1 MSTKPNEESTKP
13 NEELNAEQLEAVSGG
28 ESDGG
33 GFRRSIHP
41 GRGPTEG
48 LLGDKDLST
57 VSGGE
62 SDGGGFRR
70 IHPDL
75 GPTEG
80 LIE

>member
-1 MSTKPNEESTKP
+1 MSTQP
-13 NEELNAEQLEAVSGG
+13 NEELNAEQLAAASGG

-33 GFRRSIHP
+33 GFRRIHP
-41 GRGPTEG
+41 DLGPTEG
-48 LLGDKDLST
+48 LLNGDDLSK

-80 LIE
+80 ILE